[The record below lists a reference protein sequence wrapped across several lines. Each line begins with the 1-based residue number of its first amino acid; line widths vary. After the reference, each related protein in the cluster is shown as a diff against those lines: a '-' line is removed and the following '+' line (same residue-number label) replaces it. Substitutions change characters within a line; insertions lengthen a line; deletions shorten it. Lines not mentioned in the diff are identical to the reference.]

1 MNKVL
6 TGIIITILLCI
17 QVYSA
22 GFEIKTEQDKVI
34 DDLIYT
40 AIEDYHSGRL
50 DESLEKFRKIQKM
63 LPNHPAGYV
72 YEAGALNFI
81 MSDMRNYK
89 WSDEFNDLIEKSIDL
104 AKEMIDEDP
113 KSPWGYFYLGAAYGF
128 RGVNE
133 ADREKWFK
141 AFVDGN
147 LGYIQFKK
155 VEEID
160 PSIKDIYYGLGTYH
174 YWRGEKAK
182 VFKWLPFFPNEK
194 ELGLEQ
200 LQIAINE
207 GRYTKV
213 EGESS
218 LLRILVNEGK
228 YEEAIDLANKIIKD
242 YPGYLYCY
250 RYRAIAYVKLERYE
264 EAIQNHLELL
274 KMIEA
279 SPYSTK
285 FTMIEVQ
292 EELLRF
298 YIFKG
303 DINYALEYG
312 NQLLNDY
319 RNFKSGKVGEK
330 VEEIK
335 KSLKE
340 IENR

>member
-1 MNKVL
+1 M
-6 TGIIITILLCI
+6 
-17 QVYSA
+17 
-22 GFEIKTEQDKVI
+22 
-34 DDLIYT
+34 
-40 AIEDYHSGRL
+40 
-50 DESLEKFRKIQKM
+50 KFRLIQKRV
-63 LPNHPAGYV
+63 PNHPAGYV

-89 WSDEFNDLIEKSIDL
+89 WLDEFEGLINKSISLSKD
-104 AKEMIDEDP
+104 MIKTNPDN
-113 KSPWGYFYLGAAYGF
+113 PWGYFYLGAAYGF

-141 AFVDGN
+141 AFLDGN

-155 VEEID
+155 VEQMD

-200 LQIAINE
+200 LQIAIDE

-218 LLRILVNEGK
+218 LLRILVNEEK
-228 YEEAIDLANKIIKD
+228 YEEAIKLADYIIAK

-250 RYRAIAYVKLERYE
+250 RYRATAFIKLQRYDD
-264 EAIQNHLELL
+264 AIRGHLDLIDL
-274 KMIEA
+274 IMA

-285 FTMIEVQ
+285 FTLIEVQ
-292 EELLRF
+292 EELLGF
-298 YIFKG
+298 YIQKG
-303 DINYALEYG
+303 DYAEARRFG
-312 NQLLNDY
+312 KILLNDY
-319 RNFKSGKVGEK
+319 QNFKSGEVGKK
-330 VEEIK
+330 VEKIR

-340 IENR
+340 IE